1 MIFCVQESRGWW
13 QGIQLLVKELAR
25 KAQSEVSTAR
35 KRKLQV
41 ETELEALAHAILVEE
56 VLKNI

>member
-1 MIFCVQESRGWW
+1 MVAGYPTAS
-13 QGIQLLVKELAR
+13 QGAHKELTR